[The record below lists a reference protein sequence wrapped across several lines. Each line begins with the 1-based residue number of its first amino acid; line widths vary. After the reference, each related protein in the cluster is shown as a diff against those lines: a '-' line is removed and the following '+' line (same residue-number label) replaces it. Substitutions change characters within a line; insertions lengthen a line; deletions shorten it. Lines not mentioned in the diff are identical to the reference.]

1 MTDDDKI
8 EAIVE
13 LGNSPEVIK
22 LCEPQI
28 CFPLTLQAWMVKRTL
43 KALEVLGEEEG
54 TEGSGWVSHGG
65 ISGIE

>member
-28 CFPLTLQAWMVKRTL
+28 CFPLTLRAWMVKRIL
-43 KALEVLGEEEG
+43 KAEELLKERG
-54 TEGSGWVSHGG
+54 KNEERKDDMRRMG
-65 ISGIE
+65 

>member
-28 CFPLTLQAWMVKRTL
+28 CFPLTLQAWMVKRIL
-43 KALEVLGEEEG
+43 KAEELLKERG
-54 TEGSGWVSHGG
+54 KDEERKDDMHRMG
-65 ISGIE
+65 

>member
-28 CFPLTLQAWMVKRTL
+28 CFPLTLQAWMVKRILEAL
-43 KALEVLGEEEG
+43 KLLKEKDNGANYL
-54 TEGSGWVSHGG
+54 SNRRKK
-65 ISGIE
+65 